1 VLLIDDRRQ
10 APRQRAAL
18 KTALHGLRLS
28 STLPNRR
35 PGLVHH
41 ADARVMAGK
50 VFEIQVQDDHLQR
63 ISQVRKPIF
72 AVAELIWNAVD
83 ADADRIDVVLQDDLL
98 GGLKAI
104 EVSDNGHG
112 IPYSDAEDLFSRLG
126 GSWKQGGGRSREK
139 HRILHGKEGRGRFR
153 AFALGRVVDWQVC
166 YTANGGLRTYCIAM
180 IKDHLK
186 LVEVNDETPAAAGRH
201 RGVSVIVSELDRE
214 FRSLRDP
221 AVTDELAQIFAL
233 YLRQY
238 PTVCIYY
245 ASTLIDPRSVEE
257 YTQQYPLPA
266 IIANDDEIF
275 DASLEIVEWKML
287 SERRMYFCDAS
298 GFPLDDTQPGIH
310 APGFNFTAYLKSDY
324 FAKLLAENRL
334 EIANLDAPTGKLL
347 DTAKE
352 VMRDHFRRR
361 ASEKAAGLVEEW
373 QRERV
378 YPYLGQ
384 PATPLEEA
392 ERQVFNVV
400 ALNVNH
406 FLPNFQG
413 SDEKTKRLQ
422 LRLLR
427 HAVEHAPS
435 DLSKILTEV
444 LDLPVEKRQELTDLL
459 DRTTLAHI
467 ISASK
472 IIADRLEFLQGL
484 ETLVFDVE
492 FKHAVRERT
501 QLHRVVAENAWMF
514 GEQYHL
520 SVDDQSLTEVLKKHV
535 AARGREVEIDEPVRR
550 ADGSR
555 GIVDLMFSRNI
566 QLAGSEDREHL
577 VVELKRPDVKID
589 SEVGAQIES
598 YAFAVADDER
608 FRAVPAKWVFWA
620 VSSDMDQVM
629 SRKVSQKDRARG
641 ILFQDEEQRI
651 TVWVKTW
658 SQIVNDCH
666 SRLRFFADKLNY
678 TPDRDSSLAHLKTTY
693 HKYLANLFAPQLES
707 VELAKASGEQETE
720 ESV

>member
-1 VLLIDDRRQ
+1 
-10 APRQRAAL
+10 
-18 KTALHGLRLS
+18 
-28 STLPNRR
+28 
-35 PGLVHH
+35 
-41 ADARVMAGK
+41 
-50 VFEIQVQDDHLQR
+50 
-63 ISQVRKPIF
+63 
-72 AVAELIWNAVD
+72 LIWNAVD
-83 ADADRIDVVLQDDLL
+83 ADADHIDVVLHDDQL
-98 GGLKAI
+98 GGLKAV
-104 EVSDNGHG
+104 EVADNGHG
-112 IPYSDAEDLFSRLG
+112 IPYPAAEDLFSRLG
-126 GSWKQGGGRSREK
+126 GSWKQGGHRSHEK
-139 HRILHGKEGRGRFR
+139 RRILHGKEGRGRFR
-153 AFALGRVVDWQVC
+153 AFALGRVVDWHVC
-166 YTANGGLRTYCIAM
+166 YAANGRLLAYRIAM
-180 IKDHLK
+180 MKDYLK
-186 LVEVNDETPAAAGRH
+186 RVQVDDEIPAGASRH
-201 RGVSVIVSELDRE
+201 RGVTVMVSELERE
-214 FRSLRDP
+214 LRSLRDP

-238 PTVCIYY
+238 PTVHIYY
-245 ASTLIDPRSVEE
+245 ASTLIDPRAVEDH
-257 YTQQYPLPA
+257 TQQYPLPD
-266 IIANDDEIF
+266 IATADGETF
-275 DASLEIVEWKML
+275 KASLEIVEWKMP
-287 SERRMYFCDAS
+287 SERRMYFCDGS
-298 GFPLDDTQPGIH
+298 GFSLYDTQPGIQ

-334 EIANLDAPTGKLL
+334 EIANLDAPTSKLL

-352 VMRDHFRRR
+352 AMRDHFRQR

-378 YPYLGQ
+378 YPYQGQ
-384 PATPLEEA
+384 PETPVEEA

-406 FLPNFQG
+406 FLPNFQE

-427 HAVEHAPS
+427 HAVEHAPA

-444 LDLPVEKRQELTDLL
+444 LELPIEKRQELADLL

-484 ETLVFDVE
+484 ETLVFDGE

-501 QLHRVVAENAWMF
+501 QLHRIVAENAWMF
-514 GEQYHL
+514 GEQYNL

-535 AARGREVEIDEPVRR
+535 AARNREVEIDEPVVR

-589 SEVGAQIES
+589 AEVAAQIES

-620 VSSDMDQVM
+620 VSSDMDQVVA
-629 SRKVSQKDRARG
+629 RKVSQKDRARG
-641 ILFQDEEQRI
+641 ILFQDDKQRI
-651 TVWVKTW
+651 TIWVKTW
-658 SQIVNDCH
+658 SQIVNDCR
-666 SRLRFFADKLNY
+666 SRLRFFAEKLNY
-678 TPDRDSSLAHLKTTY
+678 TPDRDSSLAHLKKTY
-693 HKYLANLFAPQLES
+693 HKYLADLFAPQVEII
-707 VELAKASGEQETE
+707 ELAKASE
-720 ESV
+720 E